1 MARVDGPGRVA
12 LCYRLSGGFHHRNG
26 NAQAGRAVD
35 AQYSAWILPS
45 TKRLP
50 AAMALRE
57 AHESSGRSSMDAQQ
71 STQQAAQQL
80 AKDVKAVV
88 DDAEALLRST
98 AEHTGEEVRQLR
110 ESLQRRLKEARASLV
125 AAEERVVANVKEA
138 AAVTDRYVRDNP
150 WQAVG
155 ISAGIGAGIGFLLG
169 LLVGR
174 K

>member
-1 MARVDGPGRVA
+1 
-12 LCYRLSGGFHHRNG
+12 
-26 NAQAGRAVD
+26 
-35 AQYSAWILPS
+35 
-45 TKRLP
+45 
-50 AAMALRE
+50 
-57 AHESSGRSSMDAQQ
+57 MDAQQ
-71 STQQAAQQL
+71 STQQAAQLL